1 MQQIMKHNM
10 KYSLFSKN
18 VATILLTICALA
30 GVVGCTEEEEEL
42 SAEYG
47 YVQFKLYKNDTA
59 PKRLSATRDASFG
72 EQPLEYLS
80 DVRKI
85 EVRMRRNNFII
96 EQTLVLHSYNDE
108 NAAYGMRSDKLKL
121 LAGTYELV
129 GYTLYDKLD
138 RGVRSFNYAAP
149 LHIDIIPDGLVYCNL
164 STEVSPRGKAAFRLV
179 KPASFTAPFT
189 RAAEGGAYPF
199 GNIKAVSFVLRNE
212 TLSEEVKVEAV
223 TVSLEEGFHDGHTI
237 DTLYAVGPDGTRYN
251 AQTTSFAVDTVVW
264 LKAGEYRVIGY
275 TTYSDKK
282 ARNVLEHVD
291 DVRDAVPFV
300 VRDNELTDSVPIT
313 IQLSETAEHI
323 KDYFAL
329 REIWL
334 ALDGPHWSYYGEAEA
349 PGCNWDF
356 NKDLDLWGQQP
367 GVTLDADGRVEA
379 LSLAGMGARGF
390 VPDAIGQL
398 TKLAVLSLGT
408 HDELLGGHL
417 FDDVD
422 ADMTEEQ
429 KQAFRM
435 DYHDKFL
442 ARDVREGLSDILRE
456 GVNRDGVQP
465 AILPSSRISLKDV
478 QFGKQTNGIKGI
490 SKAIMRLTNLQQI
503 YIANSP
509 ITTDSFFVDVED
521 PARYSD
527 YDEWSWEKMATLTD
541 VEIYNCPKLTSLPM
555 EMFGEHGL
563 PELQSLNI
571 ACNSGISADTLRQNW
586 TDICNGNSGDRL
598 QILYMGFNNLE
609 EFPESSDLKKMVKLG
624 MLDCTNNQIHTLHPF
639 GKNINLTKVYLDNN
653 KIAAIPG
660 ELDKDGYRYFFG
672 YFDVEL
678 FSCTYNLLTEVP
690 DIFNAKS
697 INVMGSVDFSYNQ
710 ISGFENGDSHH
721 GINASSVSLSYNRL
735 DTMPAVLFKTGSPMT
750 TLILS
755 GNGMRSIPK
764 GSMTGPYS
772 HFLQTLDLSYNKLT
786 DLPDIDGDNPTD
798 FHSKNIPYLYGIDL
812 SYNSFA
818 KFPYEPLEGAYL
830 STFGI
835 RHQRDEQGNRTLK
848 EWPTGI
854 YRCPSLGAFYI
865 GSNDLRKIEDTL
877 SPYIRY
883 FEIKDNPNI
892 SIDVSGICDYIMLG
906 YNLLIYDKTQDIRG
920 CDYLFE

>member
-1 MQQIMKHNM
+1 MNKNM
-10 KYSLFSKN
+10 NYSSFSKA
-18 VATILLTICALA
+18 VSAILFAFCALT
-30 GVVGCTEEEEEL
+30 GLVGCTEQEDGL
-42 SAEYG
+42 SVEYG

-59 PKRLSATRDASFG
+59 PKQLASTRSG
-72 EQPLEYLS
+72 EQPLDFLS
-80 DVRKI
+80 DVRKV
-85 EVRMRRNNFII
+85 EVRMLRNGSII
-96 EQTLVLHSYNDE
+96 EQTLVLHAYSDE
-108 NAAYGMRSDKLKL
+108 NAAYGMRSDKLRL
-121 LAGTYELV
+121 LAGKYELI
-129 GYTLYDKLD
+129 GYTLFDKLD
-138 RGVRSFNYAAP
+138 QDVRSYDYDTP
-149 LHIDIIPDGLVYCNL
+149 LQIDVIPDGLIYCNL
-164 STEVSPRGKAAFRLV
+164 SADVVQRGKAAFRLV
-179 KPASFTAPFT
+179 KPESFTKT
-189 RAAEGGAYPF
+189 RAAVEGGAYPF
-199 GNIKAVSFVLRNE
+199 SNIKAVSFTLYNE
-212 TLSEEVKVEAV
+212 TLSEEVTIENVLV
-223 TVSLEEGFHDGHTI
+223 DLEEGFHDGHAI
-237 DTLYAVGPDGTRYN
+237 DTLYAVDTDGTRFN

-264 LKAGEYRVIGY
+264 LKAGEYTVTSY

-282 ARNVLEHVD
+282 AKKMLEHVD
-291 DVRDAVPFV
+291 DVKDAARFV
-300 VRDNELTDSVPIT
+300 VRDNEFTDSVAIT
-313 IQLSETAEHI
+313 IQLSETAPHI

-356 NKDLDLWGQQP
+356 NKDLDMWGQQP

-398 TKLAVLSLGT
+398 TELAVLSLGT

-442 ARDVREGLSDILRE
+442 ARDVREGLSDILKE
-456 GVNRDGVQP
+456 CINRDGIQP
-465 AILPSSRISLKDV
+465 AIRPSSRINLKDV

-490 SKAIMRLTNLQQI
+490 SRAIKRLTKLQQI

-509 ITTDSFFVDVED
+509 ITTDSFFVDVKD
-521 PARYSD
+521 PEMYPD
-527 YDEWSWEKMATLTD
+527 YADWSWENMTALTD

-571 ACNSGISADTLRQNW
+571 ACNSGISADSLRKNW
-586 TDICNGNSGDRL
+586 IDIIHGNSGKRL

-609 EFPESSDLKKMVKLG
+609 EFPEYDDLKLMEKLA
-624 MLDCTNNQIHTLHPF
+624 MLDCTNNKVHTLHPF
-639 GKNINLTKVYLDNN
+639 GKNINLTKIYLDYN
-653 KIAAIPG
+653 KITKIPG
-660 ELDKDGYRYFFG
+660 ARDKDGYDYFFG
-672 YFDVEL
+672 YYDVEL
-678 FSCTYNLLTEVP
+678 FSCTHNLLDSVP
-690 DIFNAKS
+690 NIFNAKS
-697 INVMGSVDFSYNQ
+697 INVMASVDFSYNR
-710 ISGFENGDSHH
+710 IKGFEHGDNHR
-721 GINASSVSLSYNRL
+721 GINASTVSLSYNQL
-735 DTMPAVLFKTGSPMT
+735 ETMPAVLFKTGSPMT
-750 TLILS
+750 TLVLS
-755 GNGMRSIPK
+755 GNGMKRIPK

-786 DLPDIDGDNPTD
+786 DLPDIDADEPTD

-812 SYNSFA
+812 SYNCFA
-818 KFPYEPLEGAYL
+818 KFPYEPFECAYL
-830 STFGI
+830 ATYGI

-854 YRCPSLGAFYI
+854 YKCPSLMAFYI
-865 GSNDLRKIEDTL
+865 GSNDLRKIEDTI

-892 SIDVSGICDYIMLG
+892 SIDLSGVCDYIMLG

-920 CDYLFE
+920 CDYLLE

>member
-1 MQQIMKHNM
+1 MNRYMKF
-10 KYSLFSKN
+10 SLFSKN
-18 VATILLTICALA
+18 VAALLFAVCTLVGFTGCA
-30 GVVGCTEEEEEL
+30 EQEDEL
-42 SAEYG
+42 TVEYG
-47 YVQFKLYKNDTA
+47 YVQFKLYKNDSA
-59 PKRLSATRDASFG
+59 PKQATPTRSDESV
-72 EQPLEYLS
+72 QSLDYLS
-80 DVRKI
+80 DVRK
-85 EVRMRRNNFII
+85 VKVSLRRNSSII
-96 EQTLVLHSYNDE
+96 EQTLVLHAYNDE
-108 NAAYGMRSDKLKL
+108 TAAYGMRSDKLRL
-121 LAGTYELV
+121 LAGEYELM
-129 GYTLYDKLD
+129 GYTLFDKLD
-138 RGVRSFNYAAP
+138 NEVPGYGYNVSSK
-149 LHIDIIPDGLVYCNL
+149 ITIIPDGLVYCDL
-164 STEVSPRGKAAFRLV
+164 SAEVSPRGKAAFRLV
-179 KPASFTAPFT
+179 KSENFVNPLT
-189 RAAEGGAYPF
+189 RSGDTGAYPF
-199 GNIKAVSFVLRNE
+199 SSIKAVSF
-212 TLSEEVKVEAV
+212 TLYNGALGEEVKIEHVA
-223 TVSLEEGFHDGHTI
+223 VSLEEGFHDGHTI
-237 DTLYAVGPDGTRYN
+237 DPEYAVDTDGTMFN
-251 AQTTSFAVDTVVW
+251 AQTTSFVVDTVVW
-264 LKAGEYRVIGY
+264 LKAGEYTISSY

-282 ARNVLEHVD
+282 AKKMLEHVD
-291 DVRDAVPFV
+291 DIKNAQSFE
-300 VRDNELTDSVPIT
+300 VRDNEFTDSVAIT

-356 NKDLDLWGQQP
+356 NKDLDMWGQQP
-367 GVTLDADGRVEA
+367 GVTLDGDGRVEA
-379 LSLAGMGARGF
+379 LSVAGMGARGY

-408 HDELLGGHL
+408 HDELLGG
-417 FDDVD
+417 FDPE
-422 ADMTEEQ
+422 ASIE
-429 KQAFRM
+429 ARRM
-435 DYHDKFL
+435 SYHDKFL
-442 ARDVREGLSDILRE
+442 KRDVREGLSDILRE

-465 AILPSSRISLKDV
+465 AIHPSSRINLKDV
-478 QFGKQTNGIKGI
+478 QFGKLTNRIDSI
-490 SKAIMRLTNLQQI
+490 SRAIMRLTELQQL
-503 YIANSP
+503 YVANSP
-509 ITTDSFFVDVED
+509 ITTDSFFVDIKPE
-521 PARYSD
+521 SD
-527 YDEWSWEKMATLTD
+527 FYDEKDELSWKNLTALTD
-541 VEIYNCPKLTSLPM
+541 VEIYNCPNLTSLPM
-555 EMFGEHGL
+555 EMFGKDGL

-586 TDICNGNSGDRL
+586 TDICNGSSGDRL

-609 EFPESSDLKKMVKLG
+609 EFPESADLKKMVKLG
-624 MLDCTNNQIHTLHPF
+624 MLDCTNNHIHTLHPF

-653 KIAAIPG
+653 KIEKIPG
-660 ELDKDGYRYFFG
+660 ELDKDGYSYFFG

-678 FSCTYNLLTEVP
+678 FSCTYNQLTEVP

-697 INVMGSVDFSYNQ
+697 INVMGSVDFSYNK
-710 ISGFENGDSHH
+710 IKGFENGDNHH
-721 GINASSVSLSYNRL
+721 GINASSVSLSYNQL

-755 GNGMRSIPK
+755 GNGMKSIPK

-812 SYNSFA
+812 SYNSFS

-830 STFGI
+830 TTFGI

-865 GSNDLRKIEDTL
+865 GSNDLRKIEDTI

-892 SIDVSGICDYIMLG
+892 SIDLSDICDYIRLG